1 MTRLIV
7 VPQCYSL
14 AVTMP
19 RVGQMRRR
27 KFLGVLGGAAAWPLA
42 ARAQQAMPVIGFLSG
57 VSPGPFAHRLAAFR
71 QGLNET
77 GTIEGRNVAIE
88 YRWAED
94 QYDRLP
100 ALAADL
106 VGRRV
111 VVIIAYTDA
120 AALAAKAATTTIPI
134 VFLSGQDPV
143 RSGIVPSLNRPGESI
158 TGVSW
163 FGADLEP
170 KQLSLIH
177 ELVPTATLIALLV
190 DLNAPDAASRVIKV
204 QAAARTLALQLVVL
218 NARTASD
225 IDMAFASLVR
235 ERAGAL
241 VVGAGAFL
249 VSRRDQII
257 ALAARHAIPAIYGF
271 REYAVDG
278 GLISYGNDVPDAFRR
293 AGVYTG
299 RILKGD
305 KPADLPVQRTTK
317 FELVINLK
325 TANALGLAVPAS
337 MQLLADEVIE

>member
-1 MTRLIV
+1 MK
-7 VPQCYSL
+7 
-14 AVTMP
+14 
-19 RVGQMRRR
+19 RRE
-27 KFLGVLGGAAAWPLA
+27 FITLLGGAAAWPLA
-42 ARAQQAMPVIGFLSG
+42 ARAQQPAMPVVGFLSG
-57 VSPGPFAHRLAAFR
+57 VSPGPFAQRLAAFR
-71 QGLNET
+71 QGLSET

-88 YRWAED
+88 YRWAEG

-111 VVIIAYTDA
+111 AVIVAYTDQ

-134 VFLSGQDPV
+134 VFLIGNDPIKLGLV
-143 RSGIVPSLNRPGESI
+143 ASLARPGESI

-163 FGADLEP
+163 FGLDLVP
-170 KQLSLIH
+170 KQLSLLH
-177 ELVPTATLIALLV
+177 ELVPKAAVIALLV
-190 DLNAPDAASRVIKV
+190 DLNVPDAASLVNEV
-204 QAAARTLALQLVVL
+204 QAAARTLRLQLVVL

-225 IDMAFASLVR
+225 IDTAFANLVR

-241 VVGAGAFL
+241 LVGAGAFL

-257 ALAARHAIPAIYGF
+257 ALAARHAIPAMYGF
-271 REYAVDG
+271 REYAVGG

-293 AGVYTG
+293 AGVHTG

-305 KPADLPVQRTTK
+305 KPADLPIEQATK

-325 TANALGLAVPAS
+325 AAKALGLDVPLS
-337 MQLLADEVIE
+337 VHQRADEVIE

>member
-1 MTRLIV
+1 MK
-7 VPQCYSL
+7 
-14 AVTMP
+14 
-19 RVGQMRRR
+19 RRE
-27 KFLGVLGGAAAWPLA
+27 FITLLGGAAAAWPLA
-42 ARAQQAMPVIGFLSG
+42 ARAQQPAMPVIGFLSG
-57 VSPGPFAHRLAAFR
+57 VSPGPFAQRLAAFR
-71 QGLNET
+71 HGLNET

-88 YRWAED
+88 YRWAEG

-100 ALAADL
+100 ALATDL

-111 VVIIAYTDA
+111 VVIVAYTNQ

-134 VFLSGQDPV
+134 VFLVGQDPV
-143 RSGIVPSLNRPGESI
+143 ELGLVASLARPGENI

-163 FGADLEP
+163 FGADLEA
-170 KQLSLIH
+170 KQPSLLH
-177 ELVPTATLIALLV
+177 ELVPNAAVIALLV
-190 DLNAPDAASRVIKV
+190 DLNAAASRASQV
-204 QAAARTLALQLVVL
+204 QAAARALGLQLVVL
-218 NARTASD
+218 NARIPSD

-249 VSRRDQII
+249 LSRRDQII

-271 REYAVDG
+271 REYSADG
-278 GLISYGNDVPDAFRR
+278 GLISYGNEIPDSFRR

-305 KPADLPVQRTTK
+305 KPADLPVEQPTK

-325 TANALGLAVPAS
+325 TAKALGLAVPSS
-337 MQLLADEVIE
+337 MQWLADEVIE